1 MKNLKKIILAPAL
14 LLLGLLS
21 INSNAIADNNDG
33 TNAASNANSASLLV
47 YINPIFYDHPIRLL
61 HPYLDYWHLR
71 GPMFEKIALK
81 TLNNNQIS
89 AQSCQPNLDANLTIS
104 LEPYMFYNPQMRI
117 FHSEVIAKV
126 YAGKLEPIA
135 TYKATAEELGEL
147 NNVADYY
154 LKRAY
159 AKAMQSIVTQM
170 QADTDK
176 IKFNNGAVS
185 LENNLCT
192 LLNTLPTTRRYF

>member
-1 MKNLKKIILAPAL
+1 MNNLKKFILFPAL

-21 INSNAIADNNDG
+21 INSNAIADNNAG
-33 TNAASNANSASLLV
+33 TNAASKANSASLLV

-81 TLNNNQIS
+81 ALNNNQTS
-89 AQSCQPNLDANLTIS
+89 AQICQPNLDANLTIS

-135 TYKATAEELGEL
+135 TYKATAKELGEL

-176 IKFNNGAVS
+176 INFNSGTVS

-192 LLNTLPTTRRYF
+192 LLNTLPTTRKYF